1 MTCLKNT
8 MVHYGAYV
16 VLALRQL
23 WMIKTVCGKG
33 NLGSKI
39 EVCKVN

>member
-1 MTCLKNT
+1 MFKKHYDALWCICCLK
-8 MVHYGAYV
+8 
-16 VLALRQL
+16 ALRQL